1 MYTSFGLELEALLIM
16 HTYSVL
22 ISKKKKELEALLGF
36 IQFFFFFLISNK
48 KFIASKIISS
58 QT

>member
-36 IQFFFFFLISNK
+36 IQFFFFFFIINK